1 MKNFIEEFKA
11 FAIKGNVMD
20 LAVAVVIGAAF
31 GKIVSSLVDDIIMP
45 SIGLIGSADF
55 STWAP
60 AGVRFG
66 MFINNIINF
75 AIIAFSVFVAIKF
88 LNKLTRKVT
97 RKENQNDGEDLD
109 LQ

>member
-20 LAVAVVIGAAF
+20 LAIAVVIGAAF

-45 SIGLIGSADF
+45 SVGLIGSADF

-60 AGVRFG
+60 AGIRFG
-66 MFINNIINF
+66 MFINNIVNF
-75 AIIAFSVFVAIKF
+75 LIIAVSVFVAVKF
-88 LNKLTRKVT
+88 LNKLTKKIV
-97 RKENQNDGEDLD
+97 KKDSVEEELD

>member
-31 GKIVSSLVDDIIMP
+31 GKIVTSLVDDIIMP
-45 SIGLIGSADF
+45 SIGLIGKADF

-60 AGVRFG
+60 GGVRLG
-66 MFINNIINF
+66 MFINSIVNF
-75 AIIAFSVFVAIKF
+75 LIIAVSVFVAIKF
-88 LNKLTRKVT
+88 LNRLTRKN
-97 RKENQNDGEDLD
+97 KKDSIEEELD

>member
-31 GKIVSSLVDDIIMP
+31 GKIVTSLVDDIIMP
-45 SIGLIGSADF
+45 SVGLIGNADF

-60 AGVRFG
+60 AGIKLG
-66 MFINNIINF
+66 MFINNIVNF
-75 AIIAFSVFVAIKF
+75 LIIALSVFVAIKF
-88 LNKLTRKVT
+88 LNRLTRKIV
-97 RKENQNDGEDLD
+97 KKNDIEEQLD

>member
-20 LAVAVVIGAAF
+20 LAIAVVIGAAF

-45 SIGLIGSADF
+45 SVGLIGSADF

-60 AGVRFG
+60 AGIRLG
-66 MFINNIINF
+66 MFINNIVNF
-75 AIIAFSVFVAIKF
+75 LIIAVSVFVAVKF
-88 LNKLTRKVT
+88 LNKLTKKIV
-97 RKENQNDGEDLD
+97 KKDSVEEELD

>member
-1 MKNFIEEFKA
+1 MKNFIEEFKT
-11 FAIKGNVMD
+11 FAVKGNVMD

-45 SIGLIGSADF
+45 TVGLIGKVDF

-60 AGVRFG
+60 AGIKIG
-66 MFINNIINF
+66 LFINNIVNF
-75 AIIAFSVFVAIKF
+75 FIIAISVFIAIKF
-88 LNKLTRKVT
+88 LNKITNKIV
-97 RKENQNDGEDLD
+97 KKDSQNNGEDLD